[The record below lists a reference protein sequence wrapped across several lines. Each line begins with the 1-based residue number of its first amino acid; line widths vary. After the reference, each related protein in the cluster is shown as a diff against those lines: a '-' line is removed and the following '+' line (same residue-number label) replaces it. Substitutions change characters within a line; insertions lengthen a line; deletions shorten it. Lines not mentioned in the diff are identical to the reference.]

1 MEPKNIP
8 EHSNTYDTRTFKI
21 LKALSSYKSRLLQKN
36 TLNTQNPDALNTL
49 DNIMNNANERIQEF
63 LRTHFISEDDRK
75 DEEYFE
81 CVSNIKDQL
90 KPWSPDTLVLPSYW
104 SEKIFSDS
112 NTFSITPEHIERLYK
127 NSSNEED
134 GQM

>member
-8 EHSNTYDTRTFKI
+8 EPSNTYDTRTFKI

-63 LRTHFISEDDRK
+63 LRTHIISEDDKK
-75 DEEYFE
+75 DQEYFE

-112 NTFSITPEHIERLYK
+112 NTFSITPEHIVRLYK

-134 GQM
+134 G

>member
-8 EHSNTYDTRTFKI
+8 EPSNTYDTRTFKI

-63 LRTHFISEDDRK
+63 LRTHIISEDDKK
-75 DEEYFE
+75 DQEYFE

-112 NTFSITPEHIERLYK
+112 NTFSITPEHIVRLYK

>member
-8 EHSNTYDTRTFKI
+8 EPSNTYDTRTFKI

-63 LRTHFISEDDRK
+63 LRTHIISEDDRK
-75 DEEYFE
+75 DQEYFE

>member
-8 EHSNTYDTRTFKI
+8 EPSNTYDTRTFKI

-63 LRTHFISEDDRK
+63 LRTHIISEDDRK
-75 DEEYFE
+75 DQEYFE
-81 CVSNIKDQL
+81 CVSNIIDQL